1 MEMADMRSVE
11 ELKQIK
17 DRRPFEPFFIHL
29 ADGRELRITHPD
41 SVAWHAGGIPRV
53 VLVAHADGSEFLDLT
68 LITSLRIP
76 HSEAAKDAGS

>member
-1 MEMADMRSVE
+1 MRSIE

-17 DRRPFEPFFIHL
+17 DRRPFEPFDIHL

-53 VLVAHADGSEFLDLT
+53 LLVAHADGSEFVDPT
-68 LITSLRIP
+68 LITALRVP
-76 HSEAAKDAGS
+76 HSENTRDAGA

>member
-1 MEMADMRSVE
+1 MRSIE

-17 DRRPFEPFFIHL
+17 DRRPFQSFYIHL

-53 VLVAHADGSEFLDLT
+53 VLVAHADGSEFVDLS
-68 LITSLRIP
+68 LITGLRGP
-76 HSEAAKDAGS
+76 HSEPAKDVSS

>member
-1 MEMADMRSVE
+1 MRNIE

-17 DRRPFEPFFIHL
+17 DRRPFEPFYIHL

-53 VLVAHADGSEFLDLT
+53 LLVAHDDGSEFVDLT
-68 LITSLRIP
+68 LITGLRVP
-76 HSEAAKDAGS
+76 HAEVAKDAGS